1 MPDLKTLLA
10 SYDLAFLRDIA
21 ELWGIELQAVERR
34 TILVELSQAMASHQ
48 LFEEVFLSLPP
59 SVGGALIELGKV
71 GGKMPWQAFENTYG
85 ELRPMGP
92 ARRKREKPHRFPQNT
107 AEKLWYLGFVGRAAL
122 RENEELS
129 EFAFIADEFLS
140 WLPASNQAK
149 TEETEL
155 HQLPVLAS
163 TKVTP
168 GSFREDQVL
177 DDICTLF
184 AAQRINLLGQL
195 PRLSAKDASYWQLLL
210 TLLKAVNLLDETGQP
225 NENARVFLEK
235 PRGEALRWLMQN
247 WAQSPIFDELRL
259 VPQLRC
265 EGNWQHAAT
274 PPRRSILDRLSA
286 LPPETWFKVQDFIDA
301 VYQNEPDFLRSGADY
316 NTWIISSAEP
326 EARLLHGFEHWHAV
340 EGQYIRFLIEDLLVD
355 LGMAQVGYLTDQP
368 ESRVFQVAP
377 WFSKL
382 LRSDESLELP
392 EEDKPVLVGGDGKL
406 EMTPL
411 VPRIA
416 RYQLSRFAEWCLVRP
431 DRFVFQ
437 FTPDSLQAAAEQG
450 LELKH
455 LRALLRKYGK
465 PGIPPAL
472 QKALTRWENHGL
484 EARVEPLLVLRL
496 DAPELLEKLRDS
508 KASGCLGEALGP
520 TAVLLK
526 PGCAQRVR
534 AALWEMGVLIDLPG
548 EGD

>member
-21 ELWGIELQAVERR
+21 ELWGIELQAAERR
-34 TILVELSQAMASHQ
+34 TILVELAKAMASKQ
-48 LFEEVFLSLPP
+48 LFGEVFSSLPP
-59 SVGGALIELGKV
+59 SASDQLINLGGLG
-71 GGKMPWQAFENTYG
+71 GRMPWQAFEHGFG

-107 AEKLWYLGFVGRAAL
+107 AEKLWYLGLVGRAAL

-129 EFAFIADEFLS
+129 EFAFIPDEFLA
-140 WLPASNQAK
+140 WLPESSQEKVDVA
-149 TEETEL
+149 TL
-155 HQLPVLAS
+155 RQLPVLSSA
-163 TKVTP
+163 KVTSCP
-168 GSFREDQVL
+168 MWEDQAL

-184 AAQRINLLGQL
+184 AALRMDLLEQL
-195 PRLSAKDASYWQLLL
+195 PRLSAKEAGYWQLLL
-210 TLLKAVNLLDETGQP
+210 TLAKNLNLLDETKQP

-235 PRGEALRWLMQN
+235 PRGEALRWLAQS
-247 WAQSPIFDELRL
+247 WAQSPDFDELRL

-265 EGNWQHAAT
+265 EGNWQYSAIA
-274 PPRRSILDRLSA
+274 PRQRILDHLGA
-286 LPPETWFKVQDFIDA
+286 LPTVAWFKIQDFIDDA
-301 VYQNEPDFLRSGADY
+301 YQNEPDFLRSGADY
-316 NTWIISSAEP
+316 NTWIISSADS

-340 EGQYIRFLIEDLLVD
+340 EGQYIRFLIEEILVY

-368 ESRVFQVAP
+368 ESTAFQVTP

-382 LRSDESLELP
+382 LRSDASLELP
-392 EEDKPVLVGGDGKL
+392 EEDQSVLVGGNGKL

-416 RYQLSRFAEWCLVRP
+416 RYQLSRFAEWRSLRP
-431 DRFVFQ
+431 DRFVFHL
-437 FTPDSLQAAAEQG
+437 TPASLQAAAEQG

-465 PGIPPAL
+465 SGIPPAL
-472 QKALTRWENHGL
+472 QKALTRWESHGL
-484 EARVEPLLVLRL
+484 EARIEPLLVLRL
-496 DAPELLEKLRDS
+496 AEPELLERLCES

-520 TAVLLK
+520 TAVLVK
-526 PGCAQRVR
+526 QGCASRVR
-534 AALWEMGVLIDLPG
+534 AALWGLGILTDLPG
-548 EGD
+548 DSE